1 MPATAGTT
9 GAAVTASPSSASQ
22 YAPLSTPES
31 TRQDSSSGPSLL
43 TMGVL
48 AGSAMEN
55 ERRLPI
61 HPSHLANI
69 DPDLRSHMIIE
80 EGYAHDFPTGAA
92 GLQELVGRVASRD
105 EVIEA
110 ADVLLMPKPQPEEL
124 ADLPWHQVVW
134 GWPHCVQDR
143 AVTQAAIDRRLTLIA
158 FEAMNHWTADG
169 HFGLHVFHQNNELA
183 GYASVLHALSLLG
196 LSGDY
201 GPRLSAAVIGF
212 GSTARGAVTAL
223 NAQGVTE
230 IDVLTHRGV
239 AAVAAPIRTAR
250 IIHLTMDEGPTPL
263 SEVATEEGPEPL
275 PEFLAKHDIIV
286 NCTLQDV
293 AAPLTYLR
301 AADLELFS
309 PGSLIIDV
317 SCDAGMGFEWA
328 RPTTFEEPM
337 FIVGDAVHYYAVD
350 HSPSYL
356 WNSATWEIS
365 GALLPFVRTVMSG
378 PAAWERSATISR
390 AIEIRDG
397 VIENPA
403 ILDFQHR
410 ASTYPHAPKG

>member
-1 MPATAGTT
+1 MS
-9 GAAVTASPSSASQ
+9 AAVRASAAARPAPSPGTRHDPSQ
-22 YAPLSTPES
+22 DGE
-31 TRQDSSSGPSLL
+31 LL
-43 TMGVL
+43 TLGLL
-48 AGSAMEN
+48 AGSSLEN

-61 HPSHLANI
+61 HPSHLARI
-69 DPDLRSHMIIE
+69 DPDIRARMIVE
-80 EGYAHDFPTGAA
+80 DGYARDFPTGDQDLGA
-92 GLQELVGRVASRD
+92 LVGQVASRA
-105 EVIEA
+105 EVMEA
-110 ADVLLMPKPQPEEL
+110 ADILLLPKPQPEEL
-124 ADLPWHQVVW
+124 AAVPEHSVVW

-143 AVTQAAIDRRLTLIA
+143 AVTQTAIDRRLTLIA

-223 NAQGVTE
+223 HSQGVAA

-250 IIHLTMDEGPTPL
+250 IIRLSTDEGPTPL
-263 SEVATEEGPEPL
+263 SEVATEQGPVPL
-275 PEFLAKHDIIV
+275 PEFLAEHDIVI

-293 AAPLTYLR
+293 AAPVTFLR
-301 AADLELFS
+301 TADLAPFA

-317 SCDAGMGFEWA
+317 SCDEGMGFEWA
-328 RPTTFEEPM
+328 LPTTFDAPM
-337 FIVGDAVHYYAVD
+337 FTIGENVHYYAVD

-356 WNSATWEIS
+356 WNSATWGIS
-365 GALLPFVRTVMSG
+365 EALLPFLGTVMSG
-378 PAAWERSATISR
+378 PAAWERSATITR

-397 VIENPA
+397 VIENPS
-403 ILDFQHR
+403 ILDFQGR
-410 ASTYPHAPKG
+410 ASEYPHEPTG